1 MKKAKKTKQKTRKSL
16 AKRFRITKTGKVLRR
31 KAFKGHLNT
40 KKSAKR
46 KRRLGR
52 TVQVKGK
59 YAKKIIKRSGVKVL
73 KKKTE
78 QKGENAKS

>member
-1 MKKAKKTKQKTRKSL
+1 MKKTKKTKQKTRKSL
-16 AKRFRITKTGKVLRR
+16 VKRFKITKTGKVLRR
-31 KAFKGHLNT
+31 QAFKGHLNT

-52 TVQVKGK
+52 IVQVKGK

-73 KKKTE
+73 KRKE
-78 QKGENAKS
+78 EEYAKS